1 MIPPGTPG
9 YEPLQDC
16 CCMTT
21 PRVLRRAVA
30 ILAFNFS
37 AVPERVPLPKE
48 NFTGDPVAG
57 PHQLLRFFG
66 QIKFP
71 AAS

>member
-1 MIPPGTPG
+1 
-9 YEPLQDC
+9 
-16 CCMTT
+16 MTT